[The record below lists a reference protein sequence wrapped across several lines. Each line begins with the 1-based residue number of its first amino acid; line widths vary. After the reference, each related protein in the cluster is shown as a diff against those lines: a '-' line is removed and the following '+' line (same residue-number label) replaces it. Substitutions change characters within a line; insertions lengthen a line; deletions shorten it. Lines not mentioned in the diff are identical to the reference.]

1 MIISTTNVNTET
13 DNRQEVMATKH
24 FTYQE
29 RLDERIAAN
38 HVVEAKQRGI
48 PLWMLR
54 GFPALSNE
62 PDEDDP
68 IDFQ

>member
-1 MIISTTNVNTET
+1 MIILSNPNTQSANSQDAT
-13 DNRQEVMATKH
+13 ATKQR
-24 FTYQE
+24 TYQE
-29 RLDERIAAN
+29 QLDERIAAQ

-68 IDFQ
+68 LDFQ